1 MVRLSTVAV
10 GTAALQGA
18 DGLRTRPRASNG
30 DLHLYSFERF
40 IKDFDRDYVMGSKEY
55 HHRAGVFTASLA
67 QINTQNSVNGRTWTA
82 GVHRFMDWNKE
93 ERSSLH
99 GYKPSRK
106 HGHMAALQT
115 EKESNAVKV
124 HLNASFHWGDSVNND
139 NISPEYRNQGNCGSC
154 WAISAVEAAEAQL
167 AKNGNPPDRLSAQA
181 LVDCVP
187 NPQHCGGSGGC
198 DGATGELA
206 YSYMKDF
213 GIPFE
218 SDLEYTGKTE
228 DCPGIASA
236 NWAGE
241 RRVKVEGWT
250 HLQSNK
256 AEPLMQS
263 LVQNGPTVV
272 AVDANDWFDYDNG
285 IFNGCAKDAELG
297 HAVLAKGY
305 GEENGNKYWSI
316 QNSWGADW
324 GERGN
329 IRLKRHEMEE
339 QWCGMDKNPKE
350 GEGCDGGPPEIEVC
364 GMCGILYDPVIPDG
378 VHIEGGESIPVAP
391 VNIPTIPP
399 STAAPPVHKSL
410 VEFNADFQ
418 PAAPDNGPL
427 SENDVS
433 VASEGMSSDEQKEL
447 QNVLR

>member
-1 MVRLSTVAV
+1 MVRLGAIAV
-10 GTAALQGA
+10 GTAALQA
-18 DGLRTRPRASNG
+18 EALRTRPRTDKV
-30 DLHLYSFERF
+30 DLSSYSFERF
-40 IKDFDRDYVMGSKEY
+40 IKDFDRDYVANSKEY
-55 HHRAGVFTASLA
+55 HHRAGVFAASLA
-67 QINTQNSVNGRTWTA
+67 QINAQNSIKERTWTA
-82 GVHRFMDWNKE
+82 GVHRFMDWNQD
-93 ERSSLH
+93 ERRALH

-115 EKESNAVKV
+115 EKGSKNNVKV
-124 HLNASFHWGDSVNND
+124 QLNASFHWGDSVTND
-139 NISPEYRNQGNCGSC
+139 NISPDFRNQGNCGSC

-167 AKNGNPPDRLSAQA
+167 AKSGQGTDRLSAQA

-206 YSYMKDF
+206 YSYMKDY

-228 DCPGIASA
+228 DCPSIASS
-236 NWAGE
+236 NWGGE
-241 RRVKVEGWT
+241 RRVKVDGWT

-285 IFNGCAKDAELG
+285 IFNGCSKDAELG

-305 GEENGNKYWSI
+305 GEEAGKKYWTI

-324 GERGN
+324 GEHGS
-329 IRLKRHEMEE
+329 IRLTRHEDEE
-339 QWCGMDKNPKE
+339 QWCGMDKKPQE

-378 VHIEGGESIPVAP
+378 VHVEGGYNAP
-391 VNIPTIPP
+391 IAPAVPTMPAP
-399 STAAPPVHKSL
+399 QKVDPTTAAPRKSL
-410 VEFNADFQ
+410 VEFNAML
-418 PAAPDNGPL
+418 NTPL
-427 SENDVS
+427 SENDVD

-447 QNVLR
+447 QSVLR

>member
-1 MVRLSTVAV
+1 
-10 GTAALQGA
+10 
-18 DGLRTRPRASNG
+18 
-30 DLHLYSFERF
+30 
-40 IKDFDRDYVMGSKEY
+40 
-55 HHRAGVFTASLA
+55 
-67 QINTQNSVNGRTWTA
+67 
-82 GVHRFMDWNKE
+82 
-93 ERSSLH
+93 
-99 GYKPSRK
+99 
-106 HGHMAALQT
+106 
-115 EKESNAVKV
+115 
-124 HLNASFHWGDSVNND
+124 
-139 NISPEYRNQGNCGSC
+139 
-154 WAISAVEAAEAQL
+154 
-167 AKNGNPPDRLSAQA
+167 
-181 LVDCVP
+181 
-187 NPQHCGGSGGC
+187 
-198 DGATGELA
+198 
-206 YSYMKDF
+206 MKDY

-218 SDLEYTGKTE
+218 SDLAYTGKTE
-228 DCPGIASA
+228 ECPSIASS
-236 NWAGE
+236 NWGGE

-305 GEENGNKYWSI
+305 GEEAGNKYWTI

-324 GERGN
+324 GERGS
-329 IRLKRHEMEE
+329 IRLKRHEDEE
-339 QWCGMDKNPKE
+339 HWCGMDKKPQE

-378 VHIEGGESIPVAP
+378 VHIEGGDSSPIAP
-391 VNIPTIPP
+391 VNIPFQE
-399 STAAPPVHKSL
+399 STTAVPHKSL
-410 VEFNADFQ
+410 VEFNAEFA